1 MSSINIDKDIFE
13 NTAVAFAPKTDAELQ
28 KAKWLFSLIGNSKL
42 VGLGTSLADLALK
55 LHLPISPLFRITVYD
70 HFCGG
75 ETFDECK
82 QTIAKLHKSK
92 VYAMLNY
99 GVELKER
106 EEDFDKTIEKNIE
119 ALEFAGKNK
128 DVKVLCIKI
137 TGFGR
142 FALFEKIQEGKK
154 LNKAEK
160 EEYERV
166 TTRLDKLCEA
176 AAKNGVAIYVDAE
189 ESWIQDALDAM
200 VEEVMEKYNL
210 EKAVVFNTLQLYRHD
225 RLAYLKKQL
234 TEAKAKGFILG
245 VKLVRGAYMEK
256 ERERA
261 AEKGYPSPINKDKP
275 SVDKDFNAAMNL
287 CLDNLDFVSVC
298 IASQSEESNLLAIQQ
313 IDAKK
318 IDRKHP
324 HILFSQLYGMG
335 DNITFNL
342 ADLGFN
348 ACKYLPYG
356 PVKDVIPYLIRRA
369 QENTSVS
376 GQMGRE
382 LRLLTTEIERR
393 KGK

>member
-1 MSSINIDKDIFE
+1 MIPIDKNIFE
-13 NTAVAFAPKTDAELQ
+13 NTAVAFAPKTTAELQ
-28 KAKWLFSLIGNSKL
+28 KAKLLFSLISNNKL
-42 VGLGTSLADLALK
+42 VNTGTSLAGIALK
-55 LHLPISPLFRITVYD
+55 LHLPISSLFRYTVYE

-75 ETFDECK
+75 ETFAECK
-82 QTIAKLHKSK
+82 KTIAKLKKNH

-142 FALFEKIQEGKK
+142 FGLFEKIQKGGK
-154 LNKAEK
+154 LSAAES
-160 EEYERV
+160 EELARV
-166 TTRLDKLCEA
+166 VSRLDKLCASA
-176 AAKNGVAIYVDAE
+176 AQNHVSIYIDAE
-189 ESWIQDALDAM
+189 ESWIQEPLDAL
-200 VEEVMEKYNL
+200 VEEMMAKYNH
-210 EKAVVFNTLQLYRHD
+210 KQSVVFNTLQLYRWD
-225 RLAYLKKQL
+225 RLDYLQKQL
-234 TEAKAKGFILG
+234 KAAKSKGYILG

-261 AEKGYPSPINKDKP
+261 ADMAYKSPIHYDKP
-275 SVDKDFNAAMNL
+275 AVDEDFNNAVNL
-287 CLDNLDFVSVC
+287 CLDNLDHVSVC
-298 IASQSEESNLLAIQQ
+298 IASQSEESNMLAIEQ

-342 ADLGFN
+342 ARLGFN
-348 ACKYLPYG
+348 ASKYLPYG

-382 LRLLTTEIERR
+382 LRLLTTEIQRRR
-393 KGK
+393 KK